1 MTDRSAPPDTNG
13 LASPGPQPLQPP
25 DGPPP
30 EPPKKRRA
38 VVVAG
43 IALAVAAAGVAIA
56 LSARARSF
64 ANSPD
69 GVREAYM
76 AAYENHDF
84 GAVVGDACST
94 YKREFG
100 MDTST
105 LEQNT
110 RPFQITATAVGEP
123 AFRGNAAT
131 ANIDLDLSRAGT
143 SERVPIFI
151 RMEKEDGVWR
161 FCGEGSRQE

>member
-1 MTDRSAPPDTNG
+1 MTDRSAQPDTDG
-13 LASPGPQPLQPP
+13 LASPGPRPSQPP
-25 DGPPP
+25 DGLPP
-30 EPPKKRRA
+30 EPPTQRRAILVAGIVLA

-43 IALAVAAAGVAIA
+43 VIIA
-56 LSARARSF
+56 LSVRTRSF

-84 GAVVGDACST
+84 GAVVDDACST

-100 MDTST
+100 TDTSV

-110 RPFQITATAVGEP
+110 RPFEITATAVGDP

-131 ANIDLDLSRAGT
+131 ANIDLDLSRGGT

-151 RMEKEDGVWR
+151 RMENEDGAWR